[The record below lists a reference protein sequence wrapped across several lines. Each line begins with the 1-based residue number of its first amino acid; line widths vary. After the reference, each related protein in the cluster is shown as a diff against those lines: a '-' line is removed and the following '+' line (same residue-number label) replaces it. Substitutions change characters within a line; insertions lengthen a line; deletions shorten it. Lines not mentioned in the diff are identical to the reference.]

1 MVGDDAKNIAEFKG
15 VGEEELNDKFLEE
28 TELFNTKLLRPKILR
43 KGKPYGKCIFFDE
56 EKGCTVHPVKPLQ
69 CRVSMGCKDYGEDI
83 SRWFMLNFQVNP
95 DDPESVRQYAI
106 YLKSNRPLPGGKLEE
121 LVPDRERLK
130 KILNFK
136 QLK

>member
-28 TELFNTKLLRPKILR
+28 AELFNTRLLRPKILR

>member
-28 TELFNTKLLRPKILR
+28 AELFNTRLLRPKILR

-69 CRVSMGCKDYGEDI
+69 CKVSMGCKDYGEDI